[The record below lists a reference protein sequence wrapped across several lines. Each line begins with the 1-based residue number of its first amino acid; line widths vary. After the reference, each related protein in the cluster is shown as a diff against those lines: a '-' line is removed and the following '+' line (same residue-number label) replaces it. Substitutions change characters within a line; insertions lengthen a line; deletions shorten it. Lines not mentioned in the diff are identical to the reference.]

1 MVANLKRIILE
12 IHRRLLW
19 QAFIAYFVVSVVVL
33 EVSVAIAERRDLPGW
48 FTLLSII
55 LLIIGLPVVL
65 TTAAL
70 QKGIPQIGRSGPTLK
85 SDGEKP
91 ETSLKARS
99 GGARDIFTWRNAI
112 LGGVAAFTLWALVAA
127 GWLALAG
134 DLVDG
139 AAESA
144 EVVEDEP

>member
-19 QAFIAYFVVSVVVL
+19 QAFIAYFVISVVVL

-48 FTLLSII
+48 FTLFSII

-70 QKGIPQIGRSGPTLK
+70 QKGIPQIGKSDPTLK
-85 SDGEKP
+85 FDRENP
-91 ETSLKARS
+91 EASLKARS

-144 EVVEDEP
+144 EVVEGEP